1 MPHSNVD
8 PAKHLLLEEMLQ
20 RVPFDGWSQ
29 KALDESARAIGMSP
43 ETVRTLCPRGAVD
56 LAVADHQIGDDKMT
70 AALRKAD
77 LTSMKYRER
86 VAFALRAR
94 LDAVHDKEAVR
105 AASALFALPH
115 HAAEGARL
123 IWGTADAIWTALEDK
138 SDDLNWYT
146 KRAILSGVWGSTVLY
161 WLGQEDDTATAAFI
175 DRRIEDVMRFESFKR
190 KVNDAVLLKPFT
202 TPLNKLVGMVKA
214 PSRTARME
222 MPGSW
227 NLYK

>member
-1 MPHSNVD
+1 MPHSNID

-20 RVPFDGWSQ
+20 HVPFDGWSQ

-43 ETVRTLCPRGAVD
+43 EIVKALCPRGAVD
-56 LAVADHQIGDDKMT
+56 LAATYHQIGNDKMV

-77 LTSMKYRER
+77 LTAMKYRER

-94 LDAVHDKEAVR
+94 LDAVPDKEAVR

-161 WLGQEDDTATAAFI
+161 WLGQADDTATDAFI
-175 DRRIEDVMRFESFKR
+175 DRRIEDVMRFETFKR
-190 KVNDAVLLKPFT
+190 KVNDSALLKPFT

-214 PSRTARME
+214 PSRMSRAD
-222 MPGSW
+222 MPGFW
-227 NLYK
+227 NLNK